1 MATVPL
7 AAAGHSR
14 WRRWSS
20 RVIAVAALLAV
31 LGAIVVVVEK
41 LVHNGPTNPA
51 KAVHSHV
58 RKLPPYWTVHPGET
72 LTTIS
77 GKTGLSVA
85 TLEAYNP
92 TIDPQSLIPGERLNL
107 WRHPPTRRPN
117 PKPLGPRFWTV
128 RPGQSFGSIAA
139 KTRISIVKL
148 EELNRQLRPS
158 ALQPGDRVRLR

>member
-1 MATVPL
+1 MEKV
-7 AAAGHSR
+7 
-14 WRRWSS
+14 
-20 RVIAVAALLAV
+20 VIARHRCGRASGGAGRDRRGCREACSQRSDEPSEGRAFTCSEAPSLLD
-31 LGAIVVVVEK
+31 GD
-41 LVHNGPTNPA
+41 
-51 KAVHSHV
+51 
-58 RKLPPYWTVHPGET
+58 PGET